1 MYQITYF
8 GHESGDM
15 ESVNV
20 AITFESAVAD
30 VLIHLGRSKNY
41 HVQASVTGET
51 CRLLILKYEVVVA
64 TVEACDVVSFTGSNN
79 PVHDACAAL
88 QSGDANPLVQLFA
101 AA

>member
-20 AITFESAVAD
+20 AISFESAVAD

-41 HVQASVTGET
+41 HVDATVTGET
-51 CRLLILKYEVVVA
+51 CRLLIMKYEVVVA
-64 TVEACDVVSFTGSNN
+64 TVVACEVVSFTCGKN
-79 PVHDACAAL
+79 PVRDACSDLLA
-88 QSGDANPLVQLFA
+88 GDTDPLVQLFA